1 MNGTGWFCDWTESH
15 ELGNQRRYVRTICN
29 QEVQLVLVNRPDGS
43 QEAYGTIVHWRN
55 QIGDPQYLD
64 FDVSRAEA
72 VKTLIHDG
80 VYGGDYPDEWFFET
94 QKDEVEE

>member
-1 MNGTGWFCDWTESH
+1 M
-15 ELGNQRRYVRTICN
+15 
-29 QEVQLVLVNRPDGS
+29 
-43 QEAYGTIVHWRN
+43 HWRN

-94 QKDEVEE
+94 QKEEVEG